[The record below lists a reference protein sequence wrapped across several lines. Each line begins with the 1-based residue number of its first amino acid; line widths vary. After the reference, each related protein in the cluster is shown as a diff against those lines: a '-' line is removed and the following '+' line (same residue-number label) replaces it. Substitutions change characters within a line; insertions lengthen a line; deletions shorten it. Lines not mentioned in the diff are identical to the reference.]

1 MQPSGC
7 AGLNE
12 SVFVVM
18 EAGQD
23 VSQHVG
29 AGARDS
35 LLCGARGDPKIV
47 DQPFGCGV
55 DMQFAFRVRCFTWD
69 ATVDDSNSVLCVN
82 KGLAS
87 IQADLH
93 GVEVFCHLG
102 GRCDLGTGIG
112 VLSLFSGVIGIFCLA
127 IEGGLELVARGFAQ
141 HDAKRKKV
149 CCCGHGIDEKTMA
162 LPSGAVPRSG

>member
-7 AGLNE
+7 AELTE

-23 VSQHVG
+23 VSQHLA

-35 LLCGARGDPKIV
+35 LLCGVRGDPEIV

-55 DMQFAFRVRCFTWD
+55 DMQFAHRVGCYTWNV
-69 ATVDDSNSVLCVN
+69 TVDDSNTVLCVN

-93 GVEVFCHLG
+93 GVEVFCHFG

-112 VLSLFSGVIGIFCLA
+112 VLSLFSCVIGIFCVA
-127 IEGGLELVARGFAQ
+127 IENRLELVARGFAL
-141 HDAKRKKV
+141 HDAKRKKG
-149 CCCGHGIDEKTMA
+149 CCGHGIDEKTMA